1 MSLLR
6 YCLPIL
12 ALVAA
17 ALPAWGRVGHAYIDA
32 VSLRHGGRSE
42 LLVSFRVQ
50 NAFDSRLLD
59 ILDSGL
65 PIRFTYSLRVVRPR
79 DVLAD
84 QLVSAVTL
92 DRTLVKDNLKNRYV
106 VSSGYGADPRDV
118 GSLTEAQEIMTHVD
132 GARLIVPD
140 GAGRSGPLLL
150 KIKAQLQKFRLP
162 FQLHYLFAFVSYWD
176 VDTDW
181 YVLELP
187 RNADALP

>member
-6 YCLPIL
+6 YSLPML

-17 ALPAWGRVGHAYIDA
+17 ALPAWGRVGQAYIDA
-32 VSLRHGGRSE
+32 VSLRRGGRSE

-59 ILDSGL
+59 TLDSGL

-79 DVLAD
+79 EVLAD

-92 DRTLVKDNLKNRYV
+92 DRTLVKDNLKNRYA

-132 GARLIVPD
+132 GARLIVPE